1 MHCSTCQLRIRGMK
15 GNLIWKSV
23 TKRAEGG
30 AMSLWVFVFLIFC
43 LFFFYYF
50 ILCGSSPGAL
60 LILAALLFSST
71 SANKRLALTEEEIVT
86 LLNLVDQQVL
96 SLFKTL
102 SHSLPFLFCSYHPDF
117 QISLRDAEDQILKQ
131 HVVEKILLKRKKDS
145 PQKKDLPREKDFSE
159 EKDSTEEKSL
169 IPKFKFERKTIPFS
183 RTLRLRRK
191 MSSPDG

>member
-1 MHCSTCQLRIRGMK
+1 MTE
-15 GNLIWKSV
+15 
-23 TKRAEGG
+23 AEGWFNG
-30 AMSLWVFVFLIFC
+30 PLGVCLFVCLFVFLFFC
-43 LFFFYYF
+43 LFYCLFIISYYVD
-50 ILCGSSPGAL
+50 PGAL

-131 HVVEKILLKRKKDS
+131 HVVEKILLKRKKVS

>member
-1 MHCSTCQLRIRGMK
+1 M
-15 GNLIWKSV
+15 
-23 TKRAEGG
+23 TKRAEAEGG
-30 AMSLWVFVFLIFC
+30 FNGPLGVCLFVCLFFRLFFC
-43 LFFFYYF
+43 LFYFLFIISYYVD
-50 ILCGSSPGAL
+50 PGAL

-131 HVVEKILLKRKKDS
+131 HVVEKILLKRKKVS
-145 PQKKDLPREKDFSE
+145 PQKKDLSDFSE